1 MPTQRRQEGPPRRR
15 PRLSR
20 RRIFEAALTLVDRE
34 GPSALTMRRLA
45 QELGVAAMSIY
56 NHVHGQRD
64 LLDGLV
70 SVMVEQIGVRPGD
83 GTPRERLRRFA
94 EGIRAVAKAHP
105 GAFELVG
112 MRPLHMSA
120 ALLPVEAA
128 LGALREVGLREAES
142 VHAYRALVS
151 YARGFALAE
160 LAGFTL
166 EARTRAPDDHAVL
179 DADLP
184 AEMLPEVA
192 ELAPWLRGASHDEA
206 FAFGLRAL
214 LAGIE
219 AEISASSGAP
229 PGRPAGGGEGSRR
242 ER

>member
-1 MPTQRRQEGPPRRR
+1 
-15 PRLSR
+15 
-20 RRIFEAALTLVDRE
+20 
-34 GPSALTMRRLA
+34 MRRLA
-45 QELGVAAMSIY
+45 QELGVAAMSLY

-70 SVMVEQIGVRPGD
+70 SVMVEQIGVRPGE
-83 GTPRERLRRFA
+83 GAPRERLRRFA
-94 EGIRAVAKAHP
+94 EGIRAVATAHP

-112 MRPLHMSA
+112 MRPLHMST
-120 ALLPVEAA
+120 ALVPVEAA
-128 LGALREVGLREAES
+128 LGALRELGLQEAAS

-166 EARTRAPDDHAVL
+166 EARTRPSDDGTAV

-184 AEMLPEVA
+184 PELFPA
-192 ELAPWLRGASHDEA
+192 ITELAPWLRLSAHDEA
-206 FAFGLRAL
+206 FAFGLQTL

-219 AEISASSGAP
+219 AQSGTDGRAQRSA
-229 PGRPAGGGEGSRR
+229 GEAADGHLR
-242 ER
+242 